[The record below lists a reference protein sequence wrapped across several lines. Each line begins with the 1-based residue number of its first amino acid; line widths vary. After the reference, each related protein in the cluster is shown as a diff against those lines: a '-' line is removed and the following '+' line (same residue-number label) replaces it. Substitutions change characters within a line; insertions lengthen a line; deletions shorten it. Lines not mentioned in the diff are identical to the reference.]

1 MYSAATVLSSEPVSP
16 ELETEFP
23 APEPE
28 PLAPEPEFSV
38 LESEAPALESEKV
51 FPSAS
56 IPGVVTQPR
65 NMYPNR
71 SYVQAGSVNFEP
83 ADSVS
88 ASIDPVP
95 PFASKVT
102 VIYEAFG
109 VAALPSAVSELP
121 PVLFEAA

>member
-1 MYSAATVLSSEPVSP
+1 M
-16 ELETEFP
+16 
-23 APEPE
+23 
-28 PLAPEPEFSV
+28 